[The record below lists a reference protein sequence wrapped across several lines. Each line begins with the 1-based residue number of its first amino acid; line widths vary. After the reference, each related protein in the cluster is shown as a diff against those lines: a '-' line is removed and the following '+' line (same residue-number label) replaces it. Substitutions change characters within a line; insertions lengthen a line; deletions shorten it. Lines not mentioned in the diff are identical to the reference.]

1 MGLRVGGKGIK
12 PTNRD
17 KREKRSSGALE
28 AADDGGG
35 LAEEEQA
42 VPESEPP
49 DIPALKLQPYVESVA
64 DDFEPES
71 QTDLEP
77 QLPSEEPPSDYVAPS
92 AEPQDK
98 KPHLPRL
105 QTQVQFDVESRSS
118 CGSSEC
124 GSDCDCDLE
133 TTEKDDLSEVDVDQT
148 AHSET
153 AVGEQG
159 LDQDDETAPQ
169 GKMSVEPY
177 RFPFQGGGGPEDQQ
191 SFYSGADKAPSPKAS
206 SYRGHGRV
214 DSHASPIV
222 DDLRYNPSIRAE
234 VVRERRLSRD
244 ELRNPTL
251 RSQKEP
257 PPPEQPQYHGFEELD
272 CPNDQEPLFAPAR
285 RKLSDEP
292 VSPTSQPGKMDMPK
306 TSTCTSPTSH
316 GVADVDFGS
325 SHDAT
330 VSDTEPSKSDALS
343 DAESELSGSVHAVP
357 QRSQRRT
364 RPVSMSEMQERVG
377 HDSSNTVRSAEW
389 MRGGPP
395 SSFYPHPDEP
405 AGPAGPDSRSASDSL
420 QSCHGSASV
429 GNLFQGY
436 SIAKQS
442 PARRGRA
449 SYSAVPS
456 SGEIEQRVAKAK
468 ADNRQDELPTR
479 GPDQLDEERRR
490 QKREKEI
497 FAGRIAELEY
507 EKNRLAM
514 EKGEI
519 SLKSE
524 ELEKTVANM
533 STRFVEQRRRLT
545 ELELRQRGWEDF
557 QAQLKS
563 DAHGLLTPPDTASS
577 RSTPGNPDR
586 VIAWTETLSDSPV
599 VATETPAAPEA
610 LQQHEAMHDIDASG
624 RTLDETVINALHDL
638 SDPTTTASFS
648 DCSASQTHDSQPD
661 MSVECATQT
670 QALPPA
676 RKMPGT
682 RLRTLKPTTPIYAQ
696 SNYSA
701 ATFGSEQQPCNRP
714 EPELNGE
721 QTRSNAHA
729 CQRPSPPTKVAQQTS
744 QSSLRYHNARPRQQ
758 PKQVQFDPSQDEKMQ
773 RPSNLK
779 HSAPNRSQDI
789 VERLVKQQQK
799 PVGRQVQHPAH
810 RNQKLAQQPSN
821 LRLARYAN
829 VPPVNNDQTA
839 TKPQHQA
846 YNINSRQYH
855 QQPQPGYCESQVIPA
870 QQWQMPTQRQHSA
883 PANVPSIQHHQSPLR
898 HAYSSSQL
906 QPFAH
911 PPTAGGLVSHAHNAP
926 VPEPLRKTSQ
936 QTLQPPRP
944 STSHGASRS
953 AYQPPRPSTSHGR
966 PQPTRN
972 VYPPRPGTSHGT
984 AAATFGGST
993 IAPLLPTIPQHF
1005 HLQQTQPQPQLL
1017 QHQHQPRAVVGSG
1030 SGTAASAYHHHH
1042 HVPFAPPPHAHHH
1055 VYGRGTSAR
1064 SNDTANSHSTA
1075 LSRMQHKARAGLA
1088 ENERANAE
1096 TRAEKQ
1102 RQGNNPKSSTS
1113 SSSSSSPSM
1122 KQEPVVW
1129 GRDLVGDGVMAARE
1143 EAARLWREKEL
1154 REEGR
1159 RREEEDRRIRVE
1171 MERLARG
1178 KMRDE
1183 VFA

>member
-1 MGLRVGGKGIK
+1 MGLFKGVKNAVRRVGGKRIK
-12 PTNRD
+12 TTNREE
-17 KREKRSSGALE
+17 REKRSSGALE
-28 AADDGGG
+28 PADNGGG
-35 LAEEEQA
+35 LAEGDKA
-42 VPESEPP
+42 APESEPP
-49 DIPALKLQPYVESVA
+49 DKPALRLQPYVESVA
-64 DDFEPES
+64 DDFEPET

-77 QLPSEEPPSDYVAPS
+77 QLPSEEPPSDYLAPS

-98 KPHLPRL
+98 KPRLPRL
-105 QTQVQFDVESRSS
+105 QTQIQFDAESRSS
-118 CGSSEC
+118 FGSSEC
-124 GSDCDCDLE
+124 GSDCSCDLE
-133 TTEKDDLSEVDVDQT
+133 TTDEKDDLSEVDLDRT
-148 AHSET
+148 AQT
-153 AVGEQG
+153 AVGDQG
-159 LDQDDETAPQ
+159 LEQDDETASQ

-244 ELRNPTL
+244 ELRMPTL
-251 RSQKEP
+251 RSQREP
-257 PPPEQPQYHGFEELD
+257 PPPEQPQYHGLRALD
-272 CPNDQEPLFAPAR
+272 RPNDQEPLFAPAR

-292 VSPTSQPGKMDMPK
+292 VSPTSQPEKKDMPK

-325 SHDAT
+325 SHGAT

-357 QRSQRRT
+357 GRSQRRA
-364 RPVSMSEMQERVG
+364 RPVSMFEMQERVG

-395 SSFYPHPDEP
+395 SSFYPHPEEP
-405 AGPAGPDSRSASDSL
+405 AGPAGPDSHSARYSL
-420 QSCHGSASV
+420 QSRHGSASV

-436 SIAKQS
+436 SIAKRL

-456 SGEIEQRVAKAK
+456 SGEIERRVAKAK
-468 ADNRQDELPTR
+468 ADSRQDELLNR
-479 GPDQLDEERRR
+479 GLDQLDEERRR

-519 SLKSE
+519 SLKRE
-524 ELEKTVANM
+524 ELEKTVANI
-533 STRFVEQRRRLT
+533 STRFVEQRRKLT
-545 ELELRQRGWEDF
+545 ELEMRQRGWEDF
-557 QAQLKS
+557 QAQLKN

-599 VATETPAAPEA
+599 ATAEIPAAPEA
-610 LQQHEAMHDIDASG
+610 SQQHEAMHDIDASG

-638 SDPTTTASFS
+638 PDPTTTASFS
-648 DCSASQTHDSQPD
+648 DFSALQTLDSQPD
-661 MSVECATQT
+661 MSVQCATQT
-670 QALPPA
+670 QALPSA
-676 RKMPGT
+676 LKMPGT
-682 RLRTLKPTTPIYAQ
+682 RLRTLKPATPIYAQ

-721 QTRSNAHA
+721 HARSNS
-729 CQRPSPPTKVAQQTS
+729 QRLSPPTKVAQQTS
-744 QSSLRYHNARPRQQ
+744 QSSLRYHNGRPRQQ
-758 PKQVQFDPSQDEKMQ
+758 PKQVQFDPSQDEKRQ

-779 HSAPNRSQDI
+779 HSAPIRSQDI

-799 PVGRQVQHPAH
+799 PVGRQTQHPAH
-810 RNQKLAQQPSN
+810 RNQKLAQQP
-821 LRLARYAN
+821 
-829 VPPVNNDQTA
+829 
-839 TKPQHQA
+839 
-846 YNINSRQYH
+846 
-855 QQPQPGYCESQVIPA
+855 
-870 QQWQMPTQRQHSA
+870 
-883 PANVPSIQHHQSPLR
+883 
-898 HAYSSSQL
+898 
-906 QPFAH
+906 
-911 PPTAGGLVSHAHNAP
+911 
-926 VPEPLRKTSQ
+926 
-936 QTLQPPRP
+936 
-944 STSHGASRS
+944 
-953 AYQPPRPSTSHGR
+953 
-966 PQPTRN
+966 
-972 VYPPRPGTSHGT
+972 
-984 AAATFGGST
+984 
-993 IAPLLPTIPQHF
+993 
-1005 HLQQTQPQPQLL
+1005 
-1017 QHQHQPRAVVGSG
+1017 
-1030 SGTAASAYHHHH
+1030 
-1042 HVPFAPPPHAHHH
+1042 
-1055 VYGRGTSAR
+1055 
-1064 SNDTANSHSTA
+1064 NDTANSHSTA

-1096 TRAEKQ
+1096 NARAERQ
-1102 RQGNNPKSSTS
+1102 RQGAEGTKSSA
-1113 SSSSSSPSM
+1113 SSPSPSTQQQH
-1122 KQEPVVW
+1122 KQQQNQQPLEAEPVVW

-1143 EAARLWREKEL
+1143 EAARLWREKEQ
-1154 REEGR
+1154 REEAK
-1159 RREEEDRRIRVE
+1159 RREEEDRRIRME

-1178 KMRDE
+1178 KMRDG